1 LGDPAERIGSGAYR
15 RAIAILCRV
24 QFARLL
30 ERNAEIHLSLGQFRP
45 QRDASAIRSDRASA
59 VVQIVIDQVKRKM
72 DRFPELKPPAQ
83 PDTWVRKV
91 RADRRP
97 DFRGVVFP
105 CPAAE
110 REPDSGAQRPAS

>member
-1 LGDPAERIGSGAYR
+1 MNDAALKLAKNAGGDYR
-15 RAIAILCRV
+15 
-24 QFARLL
+24 QDP
-30 ERNAEIHLSLGQFRP
+30 NA
-45 QRDASAIRSDRASA
+45 
-59 VVQIVIDQVKRKM
+59 